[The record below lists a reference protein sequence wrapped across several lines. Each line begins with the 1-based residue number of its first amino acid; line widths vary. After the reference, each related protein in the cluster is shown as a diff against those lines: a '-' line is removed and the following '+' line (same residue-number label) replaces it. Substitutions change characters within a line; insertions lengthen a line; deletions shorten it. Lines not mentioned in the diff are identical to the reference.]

1 MNKLLNI
8 VKNKDVFWNMMG
20 VSFNAF
26 YSLIIVIIVTRLNGV
41 AAAGQFSFAFYVSSI
56 AQTIGNYGGRIYQI
70 SDVTGKYTD
79 GDYVLLKYV
88 TSTIMMAVIFI
99 FCLAN
104 GYDIVKIGLIMILVL
119 FRFFES
125 VSESYYGIMQKN
137 NDLSRV
143 GKSMTFRVILSMI
156 IFVIVDVIVG
166 NIVWAS
172 MGFVAG
178 YLLFMLFYDR
188 RIAGSFVTISLK
200 FTSRIGR
207 ILKECFPV
215 FLYTFLYLLILNI
228 TRYFVDL
235 RLSDEAQGY
244 YSILVMPASIIALFA
259 QFMIQPM
266 ATKLVDFYYSN
277 LHKFMKTVSGM
288 IAGLMVFGIFAAL
301 ITYMIGAPILSF
313 VYGIDFTNYK
323 IGLAMIVFSGICSG
337 ITSIISNILVIMR
350 KMKYQIICYFISVF
364 VTITIS
370 AVFVRT
376 SVNEGL
382 LAYILSMVIQMF
394 LFLAIYFVTVEKK
407 KRKGIEE

>member
-8 VKNKDVFWNMMG
+8 IRNKDVFWNMMG

-79 GDYVLLKYV
+79 GDYVLLKYI
-88 TSTIMMAVIFI
+88 TSTIMMAVIFV

-104 GYDIVKIGLIMILVL
+104 GYDIVKVSLIMILVL

-125 VSESYYGIMQKN
+125 VSESYYGIIQKHN
-137 NDLSRV
+137 HLAEV
-143 GKSMTFRVILSMI
+143 GKSMTFRVILSMV
-156 IFVIVDVIVG
+156 IFVIADIITG

-172 MGFVAG
+172 LGFVAG
-178 YLLFMLFYDR
+178 YLLFMIFYDR
-188 RIAGSFVTISLK
+188 RIAGSFVTISLE
-200 FTSRIGR
+200 FTDRIGK
-207 ILKECFPV
+207 ILRECFSV

-235 RLSDEAQGY
+235 RLSDADQGY

-266 ATKLVDFYYSN
+266 ATKLVDFYHSDI
-277 LHKFMKTVSGM
+277 HTFMKTVSKM
-288 IAGLMVFGIFAAL
+288 IAGLMAVGIFAAL
-301 ITYMIGAPILSF
+301 ITYVIGAPVLSF
-313 VYGIDFTNYK
+313 VYGIDFSGYK
-323 IGLAMIVFSGICSG
+323 TGLAMIVFSGICSG

-364 VTITIS
+364 VTVIIS
-370 AVFVRT
+370 AIFVRT
-376 SVNEGL
+376 NVNDGL
-382 LAYILSMVIQMF
+382 LAYIISMIIQML
-394 LFLAIYFVTVEKK
+394 LFLAIYFVTVGKK

>member
-8 VKNKDVFWNMMG
+8 IRNKDVFWNMMG

-79 GDYVLLKYV
+79 GDYVLLKYI
-88 TSTIMMAVIFI
+88 TGTIMMAVIFL

-104 GYDIVKIGLIMILVL
+104 GYGIVKVSLIMILVL

-125 VSESYYGIMQKN
+125 VSESYYGIMQKH
-137 NDLSRV
+137 NDLARV

-156 IFVIVDVIVG
+156 IFVIVDMIAG

-172 MGFVAG
+172 IGFVAG
-178 YLLFMLFYDR
+178 YLLFMVFYDS
-188 RIAGSFVTISLK
+188 RIAGSFVTVSLE
-200 FTSRIGR
+200 FTDRIGK
-207 ILKECFPV
+207 ILKECFSV

-235 RLSDEAQGY
+235 RLSDADQGY

-266 ATKLVDFYYSN
+266 ATKLVDFYYTNIHS
-277 LHKFMKTVSGM
+277 FTRTVFKM
-288 IAGLMVFGIFAAL
+288 LAGLMAFGIFAAL
-301 ITYMIGAPILSF
+301 ITYVIGAPILSF
-313 VYGIDFTNYK
+313 IYGIDFSDYK
-323 IGLAMIVFSGICSG
+323 TGLAMIVFSGICSG
-337 ITSIISNILVIMR
+337 VTSIISNILVIMR

-364 VTITIS
+364 VTIIIS
-370 AVFVRT
+370 AAFVRT
-376 SVNEGL
+376 NVNDGL
-382 LAYILSMVIQMF
+382 LAYIISMIIQML
-394 LFLAIYFVTVEKK
+394 LFLAIYFVTAEKK